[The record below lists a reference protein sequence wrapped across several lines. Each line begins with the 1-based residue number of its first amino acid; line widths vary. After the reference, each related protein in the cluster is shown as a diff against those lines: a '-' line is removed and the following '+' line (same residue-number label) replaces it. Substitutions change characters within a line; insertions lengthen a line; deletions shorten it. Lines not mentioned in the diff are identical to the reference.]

1 MVKGLA
7 NEHGAQLVA
16 HRGEVAYGSV
26 EEVWRRAG
34 IPAAMLER
42 LAEADAF
49 QCLGLD
55 RRAALWAVRGLAD
68 TVLPLFAAADGHGR
82 PQPELV
88 EPVVPLARMKEGR
101 EVVEDYRSVGLTL
114 GRHPV
119 AFLRAELNARGA

>member
-16 HRGEVAYGSV
+16 HRGEDAYGSV

-49 QCLGLD
+49 QALGLD

-68 TVLPLFAAADGHGR
+68 TGAAAVRGGGR
-82 PQPELV
+82 GTG
-88 EPVVPLARMKEGR
+88 GR
-101 EVVEDYRSVGLTL
+101 SRNSSS
-114 GRHPV
+114 RPC
-119 AFLRAELNARGA
+119 RWRR